1 MPIRAILFDV
11 YGTLLDVHSAI
22 AREGKELGARA
33 DGVSRLWRQKQLEYT
48 WVWSLRGEYRS
59 FQSLTE
65 SALDYALAAHDVDS
79 GPLKAR
85 LLSAYRR
92 LDAFPDV
99 AAALA
104 ALRKHG
110 LRLAALSNGDPDML
124 RRGCSRPAFAT
135 RSTPSSR
142 SRRCR
147 STSPTV
153 RSTNW
158 GDPGP
163 MRPHERSPSSR
174 PMPGMPAA
182 RRRSG
187 SAPSG
192 STAPGSRRNT
202 MSRITRPSSPASAI
216 SPRTWLSPRADGCAE
231 PRMLVSVASPAFDF
245 PKGSHRCTHK
255 PSS

>member
-1 MPIRAILFDV
+1 MQGMPIRAILFDV

-48 WVWSLRGEYRS
+48 WVWSLRSEYRS

-79 GPLKAR
+79 GLLKAR

-124 RRGCSRPAFAT
+124 EAGLQSAGLRDALDAILSVAPLPVYKPNRQVYELGRSWANTPAREIA
-135 RSTPSSR
+135 
-142 SRRCR
+142 
-147 STSPTV
+147 
-153 RSTNW
+153 
-158 GDPGP
+158 
-163 MRPHERSPSSR
+163 
-174 PMPGMPAA
+174 
-182 RRRSG
+182 
-187 SAPSG
+187 
-192 STAPGSRRNT
+192 
-202 MSRITRPSSPASAI
+202 
-216 SPRTWLSPRADGCAE
+216 
-231 PRMLVSVASPAFDF
+231 LVSANAWDVGGAAAFGFRTFWIDRAGQ
-245 PKGSHRCTHK
+245 PPEYDVPRYATIVTGLGDLAAHLA
-255 PSS
+255 